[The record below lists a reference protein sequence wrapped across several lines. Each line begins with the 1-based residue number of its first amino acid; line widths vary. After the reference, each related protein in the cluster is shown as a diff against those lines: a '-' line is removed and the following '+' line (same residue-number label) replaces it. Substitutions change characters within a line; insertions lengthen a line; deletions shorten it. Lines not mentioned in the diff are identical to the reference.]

1 MDLAIRIVAMM
12 MSKIKVA
19 LSGARLTD
27 VLVTGFIDK
36 DDRPARFHAL
46 WRAVYFEFDN
56 MLLKT
61 AVAGDSGR
69 IRLSLADEVS
79 NEADLDDDM
88 LPALSSVRLQVL
100 RDPDGANVLATLRTW
115 NTSHSPEWIECS
127 AARLDLVNGQQIFVD
142 PLNYFGIQLGGREQ
156 EEVWKE
162 NAQESWLESV
172 DIV

>member
-1 MDLAIRIVAMM
+1 MM
-12 MSKIKVA
+12 MSKIKGA

-27 VLVTGFIDK
+27 VLVTGFIDN
-36 DDRPARFHAL
+36 DERPARFHAL
-46 WRAVYFEFDN
+46 WRVVYFEFDN
-56 MLLKT
+56 MWLKM
-61 AVAGDSGR
+61 AVVGDSGR
-69 IRLSLADEVS
+69 IRLSLVDEVS
-79 NEADLDDDM
+79 NEADLLDDDM

-100 RDPDGANVLATLRTW
+100 RDPDGSNVLATLRTW
-115 NTSHSPEWIECS
+115 NTNQSPEWIECS

-172 DIV
+172 EIV